1 MTLFLR
7 MLTYYYLLVLIQDLK
22 LLSLIQE
29 LERGNWRDTLMTP
42 AVILWFNLCSW
53 IHNDLRVALVGPKVD
68 LTYEYK
74 VNIHL

>member
-1 MTLFLR
+1 
-7 MLTYYYLLVLIQDLK
+7 
-22 LLSLIQE
+22 
-29 LERGNWRDTLMTP
+29 MTP
-42 AVILWFNLCSW
+42 AVILLFNLCSW